1 MRELNRSRGYES
13 ETRNRLGGY
22 VQRDTSNRNYD
33 HGMYNNQRRTLQI
46 QNQERQWVPSY
57 VYTCKD
63 LLDRL
68 VDTGIPAPGLIIK
81 NLVNEIQKYSMISD
95 QYTRFFLQYVVGEGK
110 HAPIAD
116 ATLYKLILNDNK
128 NIIVKKYQP
137 EVRETNTLPQFE
149 KDARGL
155 ALYLYQ
161 QENNSGENW
170 NDEIYDGNH
179 DWTGKI
185 HQSFLDRAKN
195 ILCGIPTD
203 LSEEEVE

>member
-1 MRELNRSRGYES
+1 MRELRSRGYEN
-13 ETRNRLGGY
+13 EIRNGRGGY
-22 VQRDTSNRNYD
+22 VQRDTSNRNY
-33 HGMYNNQRRTLQI
+33 GNVYNNH

-68 VDTGIPAPGLIIK
+68 VDTGIPVAGLIIK

-116 ATLYKLILNDNK
+116 ATLYKLTLNDNK

-179 DWTGKI
+179 DWTADI
-185 HQSFLDRAKN
+185 HRSLLDRAKN